1 MDDLHQHS
9 STRLIPEL
17 PLEEKHAF
25 YKQLDE
31 LETSLKE
38 EDDKSFDQSRQA
50 SRNFLARAKS
60 GSEKDFGGNI
70 TTIASSASSAASS
83 RNSANINALPQEMPS
98 STDDTPFI
106 IESGNSTALNRR
118 KTAPLV
124 VEHTPEFRHQPAIAR
139 SRRTQTTPN
148 PPSSTSFAAAVEQ
161 QAPSTMAGSTSRKRS
176 VKAKSKSMELVM
188 ELVPENEQKLKG
200 LKLVYIPGERIKLR
214 KQRMERAE
222 AHGAIVTRELS
233 EATHVVVDENLAYN
247 DIKTHLSSV
256 LGKESPILVTD
267 QWPLECIARKL
278 VFPPTRKYRPKG
290 MPTGEP
296 APSATADAAPATSEA
311 EAQKA
316 SLELKAPGNKRN
328 RWDYVSP
335 ETTQSGASSIRPVD
349 RVESH
354 DYLDK
359 PGSQQ
364 GYVPD
369 IPNLTDGTQVG
380 AVEDNYEAPRPDQVQ
395 RSSSGFSDELA
406 QIVNQVREDFKDI
419 PRIDEDDASDHGEGA
434 KDQMDDTDT
443 DEEREK
449 KRRKKDVAKKEG
461 KRRRGDEKFRCHTG
475 GTKNNAAEQENPN
488 SLVISVLKKMS
499 DYYTQTNDHWRPIAY
514 RRAITELESITDRKI
529 STAEEAMELPG
540 FGLRLAEKLEEIV
553 NTHSLARL
561 DYALHDPIGK
571 ISALFLGIY
580 GVGKSTADKWIA
592 KGFRT
597 LDDLLE
603 TAKLNDSQ
611 KIGIEHYQD
620 LNTRIPRREVTKL
633 GEYVKEEAA
642 KIDHEVHLL
651 IGGSYRRGA
660 DSSGDIDFIITKKGT
675 TASKDLLPFLEQLVG
690 NLWRQGFLTAEL
702 ASHSFN
708 RDDSGS
714 KWHGCCVLP
723 RIPGYN
729 DDENYRPVW
738 RRIDLLL
745 VPETEFGAAL
755 IYFTGNDI
763 FNRSLR
769 LLASKKGMRLNQRG
783 LYKDVIRGPG
793 REKLTEGELMEGK
806 DEKRIFKILDVKW
819 REPYER
825 WC

>member
-1 MDDLHQHS
+1 MDALHQPS
-9 STRLIPEL
+9 SSRVIPDM
-17 PLEEKHAF
+17 PLEDKEAF

-38 EDDKSFDQSRQA
+38 DDDTFDHSRQA
-50 SRNFLARAKS
+50 SRDFLARAKS
-60 GSEKDFGGNI
+60 GSGKDRGENF
-70 TTIASSASSAASS
+70 TTIASSTSSAAASDPT
-83 RNSANINALPQEMPS
+83 NVNALPQETPS
-98 STDDTPFI
+98 STDDTPLI
-106 IESGNSTALNRR
+106 IGQGNATAFR
-118 KTAPLV
+118 PLTTGSSV
-124 VEHTPEFRHQPAIAR
+124 VEHAPEVPHPPATAGL
-139 SRRTQTTPN
+139 RRTQTTPN
-148 PPSSTSFAAAVEQ
+148 VLSSTSFAPAVEQ
-161 QAPSTMAGSTSRKRS
+161 QAPSTMAGSTNRKRS
-176 VKAKSKSMELVM
+176 IKGKSKSMDLI
-188 ELVPENEQKLKG
+188 PENEQKLKG
-200 LKLVYIPGERIKLR
+200 LKLFYIPGERIRLR

-222 AHGAIVTRELS
+222 AHGAVVTRELS
-233 EATHVVVDENLAYN
+233 EATHVVVDENLAYS
-247 DIKTHLSSV
+247 DIKTHVSSV
-256 LGKESPILVTD
+256 LRKECPIIVTD
-267 QWPLECIARKL
+267 QWPLECIARRL

-296 APSATADAAPATSEA
+296 APTATAEAGPATSEA
-311 EAQKA
+311 QAQDV

-335 ETTQSGASSIRPVD
+335 ETTQSAVSSIRPVD
-349 RVESH
+349 RTESPNQ
-354 DYLDK
+354 LNK
-359 PGSQQ
+359 SRPQPSS
-364 GYVPD
+364 VPD
-369 IPNLTDGTQVG
+369 VPDLTAVTRQG
-380 AVEDNYEAPRPDQVQ
+380 AVEDNHEAPQPDMVRQ
-395 RSSSGFSDELA
+395 SSSEFADELA
-406 QIVNQVREDFKDI
+406 QILSQVREDFKDV
-419 PRIDEDDASDHGEGA
+419 PRIGEDDANEHGEGTNE
-434 KDQMDDTDT
+434 QMDGTDT

-449 KRRKKDVAKKEG
+449 KRRKKDTIKKEG
-461 KRRRGDEKFRCHTG
+461 KSRRGDEKFRCHTG
-475 GTKNNAAEQENPN
+475 GNQNNAADQENPN
-488 SLVISVLKKMS
+488 ALVISVLKKMS

-529 STAEEAMELPG
+529 STAEEAEELPG
-540 FGLRLAEKLEEIV
+540 FGPRLAEKLEEIV

-571 ISALFLGIY
+571 ILALFLGIY

-597 LDDLLE
+597 LDDLLQK
-603 TAKLNDSQ
+603 AKLNDSQ

-620 LNTRIPRREVTKL
+620 LNTRIPREEVTKL
-633 GEYVKEEAA
+633 GEYVKAEAA
-642 KIDHEVHLL
+642 KVDHEVHLL

-675 TASKDLLPFLEQLVG
+675 TSSKDLLAFVEQLVG

-702 ASHSFN
+702 ASHSSN
-708 RDDSGS
+708 KDDSGS

-729 DDENYRPVW
+729 DDESYRPIW

-783 LYKDVIRGPG
+783 LYKGVMRGPG

-806 DEKRIFKILDVKW
+806 DEERIFEILNVKW
-819 REPYER
+819 REPHER
-825 WC
+825 RC

>member
-1 MDDLHQHS
+1 M
-9 STRLIPEL
+9 
-17 PLEEKHAF
+17 PLEDKEAF

-31 LETSLKE
+31 LETSFE
-38 EDDKSFDQSRQA
+38 EDDKIFDHSRQA
-50 SRNFLARAKS
+50 SRDFLTRAKS
-60 GSEKDFGGNI
+60 GTKQDRGEEVTI
-70 TTIASSASSAASS
+70 IASSTSSAAAS
-83 RNSANINALPQEMPS
+83 NQANINALPQETPS
-98 STDDTPFI
+98 STDDTSLI
-106 IESGNSTALNRR
+106 IEQGNSTAFRR
-118 KTAPLV
+118 LTTDPSV
-124 VEHTPEFRHQPAIAR
+124 VERAPEVSHPLAIAR
-139 SRRTQTTPN
+139 LRRTQTTPN
-148 PPSSTSFAAAVEQ
+148 PLSSTPSAPAAEQ
-161 QAPSTMAGSTSRKRS
+161 QAPSTMAGSTNRKRLIKGKSRS
-176 VKAKSKSMELVM
+176 VDLI
-188 ELVPENEQKLKG
+188 PENEQRLKG
-200 LKLVYIPGERIKLR
+200 LTMFYIPGERIKLR

-222 AHGAIVTRELS
+222 AHGAVVTRDLS
-233 EATHVVVDENLAYN
+233 EATHVVVDENLAY
-247 DIKTHLSSV
+247 DDFKTHVSSV
-256 LGKESPILVTD
+256 LGKECPIIVTD

-296 APSATADAAPATSEA
+296 ASTATADAGPATSQ
-311 EAQKA
+311 AQAQDA

-335 ETTQSGASSIRPVD
+335 ETTQSGVSSIRPVD
-349 RVESH
+349 RTESPNG
-354 DYLDK
+354 LNK
-359 PGSQQ
+359 SGSQPGS
-364 GYVPD
+364 VPD
-369 IPNLTDGTQVG
+369 VPDLTVVTRPG
-380 AVEDNYEAPRPDQVQ
+380 AVEGSHEAPQPDMVR
-395 RSSSGFSDELA
+395 RSSSEFADELA
-406 QIVNQVREDFKDI
+406 QIVSQVREDFKDV
-419 PRIDEDDASDHGEGA
+419 PRIGEDDANEHGERT
-434 KDQMDDTDT
+434 KEQTDDTDT
-443 DEEREK
+443 DEERQK
-449 KRRKKDVAKKEG
+449 KRRKKDATKKAG
-461 KRRRGDEKFRCHTG
+461 KRRKGDEKFRCHTG
-475 GTKNNAAEQENPN
+475 GTRNNVAEQENPN
-488 SLVISVLKKMS
+488 ALVISVLKKMS

-514 RRAITELESITDRKI
+514 RRAVTELESITDRKI
-529 STAEEAMELPG
+529 STAEEAVELPG
-540 FGLRLAEKLEEIV
+540 FGPRLAEKLEEIV
-553 NTHSLARL
+553 KTHSLARL

-597 LDDLLE
+597 LDDLLLK
-603 TAKLNDSQ
+603 AKLNDSQ

-620 LNTRIPRREVTKL
+620 LNTRIPREEVTKL
-633 GEYVKEEAA
+633 GECVKAEAA
-642 KIDHEVHLL
+642 KVDHEVHLL

-675 TASKDLLPFLEQLVG
+675 TSRKDLLPFLEQLVG

-702 ASHSFN
+702 ASHSSN

-729 DDENYRPVW
+729 DDENYRPIW

-769 LLASKKGMRLNQRG
+769 LLASKRGMRLNQRG
-783 LYKDVIRGPG
+783 LYKDVMRGPG

-806 DEKRIFKILDVKW
+806 DEKRIFEILNVKW
-819 REPYER
+819 REPHER